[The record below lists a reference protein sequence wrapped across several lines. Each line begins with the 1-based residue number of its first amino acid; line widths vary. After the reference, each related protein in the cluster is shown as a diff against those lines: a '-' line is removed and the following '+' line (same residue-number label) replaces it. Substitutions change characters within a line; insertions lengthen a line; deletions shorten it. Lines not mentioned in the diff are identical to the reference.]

1 MAHTFVVNAS
11 IHGVSLDDFKRLASD
26 IELHEVVCKR
36 IPGDNIEILQSE
48 KQGDIYTLKRAYDLD
63 VNIPDVAKKMLKG
76 AFRLKRT
83 DISDL
88 NAMTSTIE
96 LGANLPLQASCKR
109 SVKGTANQIDFQLE
123 WTVKVKVPLISGML
137 ERHAE
142 GEIRKFSQIE
152 IGIIED
158 EIHKQLST

>member
-1 MAHTFVVNAS
+1 MAHTFIVNAS
-11 IHGVSLDDFKRLASD
+11 INGVSIDDFKRLASD
-26 IELHEVVCKR
+26 IQLHEIVCKR
-36 IPGDNIEILQSE
+36 IPGNNIEIIKSE
-48 KQGDIYTLKRAYDLD
+48 KQGGVYTLKRAYDLD

-76 AFRLKRT
+76 AFRLNRT

-88 NAMTSTIE
+88 EAMTSTIE
-96 LGANLPLQASCKR
+96 LGANLPLQASCR
-109 SVKGTANQIDFQLE
+109 RRVQGTADKIEFELE

-142 GEIRKFSQIE
+142 NEIRKFSKIE

-158 EIHKQLST
+158 EIHKNL

>member
-1 MAHTFVVNAS
+1 MAHTFIVNAS
-11 IHGVSLDDFKRLASD
+11 INGVSIDDFKRLASD
-26 IELHEVVCKR
+26 IQLHEKVCHR
-36 IPGDNIEILQSE
+36 IPGDNIEILTSE
-48 KQGDIYTLKRAYDLD
+48 KQGDIYTLKRAYNLD

-83 DISDL
+83 DISNL
-88 NAMTSTIE
+88 EEMTSTIE
-96 LGANLPLQASCKR
+96 LGANLPLVATCNR
-109 SVKGTANQIDFQLE
+109 SVKGDDQRIDFHLE
-123 WTVKVKVPLISGML
+123 WTVNVKIPLISGML

-158 EIHKQLST
+158 ELHKNL

>member
-1 MAHTFVVNAS
+1 MAHTFIVNAS
-11 IHGVSLDDFKRLASD
+11 ITGVSIDDFKRLSSN
-26 IELHEVVCKR
+26 IHLHEKVCKR
-36 IPGDNIEILQSE
+36 IPGDNIDILISE
-48 KQGDIYTLKRAYDLD
+48 QQGNIYTLKRAYDLD
-63 VNIPDVAKKMLKG
+63 VNIPEVAKKLLKG

-83 DISDL
+83 DISNLD
-88 NAMTSTIE
+88 AMTSTIE

-109 SVKGTANQIDFQLE
+109 SVKGNQQQIDFELQ
-123 WTVKVKVPLISGML
+123 WTVNVKVPLISGML

-158 EIHKQLST
+158 ELHQHL

>member
-1 MAHTFVVNAS
+1 MSHTFTVNAS
-11 IHGVSLDDFKRLASD
+11 IQGVSIEDFKRLASD
-26 IELHEVVCKR
+26 IHLHEVVCKR
-36 IPGDNIEILQSE
+36 IPGDNIEIIQSE

-63 VNIPDVAKKMLKG
+63 VNIPEVAKKMLKG

-88 NAMTSTIE
+88 AAMTSVIE
-96 LGANLPLQASCKR
+96 LGANLPLHASCKR
-109 SVKGTANQIDFQLE
+109 RVKGDDQRIEFELE

-142 GEIRKFSQIE
+142 SEIRKFSQIE

-158 EIHKQLST
+158 EIHKNL